1 MKIHHPKKYTR
12 FTTTYIISGGFLAV
26 IIAGAILLHLQ
37 ISSATNTAVS
47 FADSL
52 FVATSSVCVTGLST
66 IPTHS
71 SWSFFG
77 QLIIVFLMQIG
88 GLGIITFTTIF
99 LQLMKKRIGLRE
111 LQLIRDAYNL
121 DTDRGMDVLVA
132 KVFKLALTIEAIGA
146 LLYCFVFVPEF
157 GLIGIW
163 KSIFNAVSA
172 FCNAGL
178 DVLGDDSLIP
188 YKDNVLVNLVTDS
201 LIVLGGIGFP
211 IIILMLE
218 RIQEFK
224 KKKPLRQIFRLSLYE
239 KTVLFMTFIL
249 IFIGAFL
256 IFIMEYENDSTI
268 GDLPLYQK
276 ILASIFQSITTR
288 TAGFCTVPQEN
299 LRRCTM
305 LISCFLMFIGGSPSG
320 TAGGIKTTTFIILA
334 KSLFSSLS
342 ERTNTEIFS
351 RKIAAQNVRRAM
363 SVFMLNFIVMLISL
377 TLFCIV
383 QPGNFEDCLY
393 EVVSAIG
400 TVGLSRAFTPGLLLP
415 GKLIIIATMYLGR
428 IGPISLAL
436 FFNTKKYVNLI
447 DYPEENIPIG

>member
-249 IFIGAFL
+249 IFVGAFL

-268 GDLPLYQK
+268 GDLPLCQK

>member
-99 LQLMKKRIGLRE
+99 LQLMKKRVGLRE

-249 IFIGAFL
+249 IFVGAFL

-268 GDLPLYQK
+268 GDLPFYQK

>member
-249 IFIGAFL
+249 IFVGAFL

>member
-111 LQLIRDAYNL
+111 SQLIRDAYNL

-249 IFIGAFL
+249 IFVGAFL